1 MNAMTSLR
9 RRAILREASGYIELA
24 ELLLEPDG
32 PTPPNSQKLLLH
44 ALRLIDQLPEPTRSK
59 EEAKLLEGEALRA
72 LGRWQEAIAPLTVA
86 SQESPQRLE
95 AWLGL
100 GWCYKRLGQLDAA
113 IAVLEQGLA
122 AAPKQPILHYNLAC
136 YHSLAG
142 NASTAVEHLTQA
154 ITKDGRFR
162 ALTEVERDFD
172 PIRKDPRFQAVTSVA
187 T

>member
-72 LGRWQEAIAPLTVA
+72 LGRWQEAIAPLTTA
-86 SQESPQRLE
+86 SRESPQRLE

-100 GWCYKRLGQLDAA
+100 GWCYKRLGRLDEA

-154 ITKDGRFR
+154 ISKDGRFR

-172 PIRKDPRFQAVTSVA
+172 PIRTDPRFQAVTSVA